1 MTYVIMVSL
10 CVAVWIM
17 TLDRLQAIHWKDIR
31 KDNGIA
37 RYVWL
42 MMVFFSIAMIFL
54 IKWVCNY
61 FDAHTLNNLDRLIA
75 YCSILIGIFF
85 GAAASVEAVG
95 KLSDRKIFF
104 WLKISLFLTIIT
116 LVVIYTLY
124 ISKLPN
130 MDYFVP
136 QSLPE
141 VWFMFTT
148 FIVGAA
154 MCAFVDKIYLSYL
167 PLEGS
172 PIMRVRTILIIVST
186 FFACVYFLV
195 KIVTVAGYY
204 WPIFGSQV
212 GINFS
217 MVLLVLSTILHFS
230 ALLSNQLYIPLVLIS
245 RKFEGWSTFKDL
257 RYLTDRMQ
265 QLCPEVVLPLPSP
278 SVLSF
283 MLNPEYHLYNAII
296 AIMDGKTMLD
306 DLLLEGAFNGEP
318 ALWEGD
324 MLREALRVKRAL
336 QSINQSEDFWNIV
349 KEYRQVSRKLIIGQ
363 NQYLPQEVSWL

>member
-42 MMVFFSIAMIFL
+42 MMVFFSITMTFL
-54 IKWVCNY
+54 IKWFCNY

-75 YCSILIGIFF
+75 YSSILIGIFF
-85 GAAASVEAVG
+85 GATASVEAVG
-95 KLSDRKIFF
+95 KPGDRKIIF
-104 WLKISLFLTIIT
+104 WLKNSLFLTIIT
-116 LVVIYTLY
+116 LVFIYSLF

-136 QSLPE
+136 RSLPE
-141 VWFMFTT
+141 AWFMFTT
-148 FIVGAA
+148 FIFGVIL
-154 MCAFVDKIYLSYL
+154 CAFVDKIYLSYL
-167 PLEGS
+167 PLERS

-195 KIVTVAGYY
+195 KIVTVGGYY
-204 WPIFGSQV
+204 WPCFGSQAL
-212 GINFS
+212 INYS
-217 MVLLVLSTILHFS
+217 MVLLVLSTTLHFS
-230 ALLSNQLYIPLVLIS
+230 ALLSNQLYIPIVLIS
-245 RKFEGWSTFKDL
+245 RKIEGWSTFKDL
-257 RYLTDRMQ
+257 KYLTDRMQ

-283 MLNPEYHLYNAII
+283 LLNPEYYLYNAII
-296 AIMDGKTMLD
+296 AIMDGKSMLD
-306 DLLLEGAFNGEP
+306 DLLLEEAFKGEP

-349 KEYRQVSRKLIIGQ
+349 KEYRQASRRLIIGQ